1 MDTEKTCCSNLNIKI
16 SFLQAQWCTLVPRAP
31 YHGNPR
37 AFQSFVS
44 ETLVAELPH
53 GSSQLTRSQS
63 SLDAWLPATDTLMLE
78 LHRSHAHSCH
88 RGLCQSHP
96 CSQVSVTAVQVLSM
110 DDRELKFL
118 SWPRPQFQSPHLS
131 ISSPRSSCVGCSSH
145 LRGSYYGHPRCSCQ
159 LCSSG
164 SCQGSFLS
172 LFRAPEVPFM
182 AARDVISWPTCY
194 RSRAPRHDSSK
205 PRASFL
211 GSACRSQQ
219 GRRGLCHECLKG
231 SCFYPRMNPE
241 GSISTKSKINLGIIR
256 FVCVSFQCNV
266 QEKF

>member
-1 MDTEKTCCSNLNIKI
+1 MDTEKKCCSNLNIKI
-16 SFLQAQWCTLVPRAP
+16 SFLQAQWYTLVPRAP
-31 YHGNPR
+31 YHRKPR

-63 SLDAWLPATDTLMLE
+63 SLDARLPATDTLMLE

-88 RGLCQSHP
+88 RGLCQSHL

-110 DDRELKFL
+110 DDWELKFL

-145 LRGSYYGHPRCSCQ
+145 LRGSYMATPDVPANSVPVVLVKAVSCHCSGHQRFPSW
-159 LCSSG
+159 L
-164 SCQGSFLS
+164 
-172 LFRAPEVPFM
+172 PEM
-182 AARDVISWPTCY
+182 SK
-194 RSRAPRHDSSK
+194 APRHDSSK

-219 GRRGLCHECLKG
+219 GRRDLCHECLKG
-231 SCFYPRMNPE
+231 SCFYPRMNPK
-241 GSISTKSKINLGIIR
+241 GSISTQSKINLGIIR
-256 FVCVSFQCNV
+256 FVCVSFQCND